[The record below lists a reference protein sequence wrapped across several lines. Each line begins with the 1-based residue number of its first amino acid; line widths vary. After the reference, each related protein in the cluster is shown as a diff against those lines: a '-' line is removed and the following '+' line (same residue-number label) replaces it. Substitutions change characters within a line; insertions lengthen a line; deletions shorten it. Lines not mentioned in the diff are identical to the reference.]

1 MSDQVSRSTDE
12 RPLLQDRRQAEILRL
27 ARETGSVEVAAL
39 SDAFG
44 VTTETIRRDL
54 EELQSRR
61 MLRRVHGGA
70 VLGGSGQYE
79 PLLAVRGDQHVEEK
93 RRIASAAIEQVP
105 AGGTIIIDSGTTLG
119 RFAEYI
125 PRDMELDVIT
135 NSLPTAQILSNAER
149 IQVKL
154 LGGKVKRETLA
165 VVDASAVDA
174 IRKYSVDTAFISC
187 DGMSLRRGLS
197 TPFGDE
203 ASLKRAIITSAH
215 RVVCLADSSKF
226 GNEEVEHFADWVELD
241 LLITD
246 TGFPTAVATELIS
259 RGTRVQRV

>member
-1 MSDQVSRSTDE
+1 MSAQSARSNQE

-27 ARETGSVEVAAL
+27 ARDAGSVEVTAL

-54 EELQSRR
+54 ADLQSRK

-93 RRIASAAIEQVP
+93 RRIASAAIGEVP
-105 AGGTIIIDSGTTLG
+105 KGGAIIIDSGTTLG

-125 PRDMELDVIT
+125 PRDIELDVIT
-135 NSLPTAQILSNAER
+135 NSLPTAQILSDAER

-165 VVDASAVDA
+165 VVDASAVDS

-203 ASLKRAIITSAH
+203 ASLKRAIIASAQ

-226 GNEEVEHFADWVELD
+226 GNEEVEQFADWSEID

-246 TGFPTAVATELIS
+246 VGFPSAIAAELIG
-259 RGTRVQRV
+259 RGTRVERV